1 MVIDNYEDNDSDSD
15 QDEFDFPPL
24 SKGSVKVSWYPQGY
38 EQVIKERSVGI
49 GNMTLFLFYSNHL
62 MKLQIGLADRSLMP
76 GDVVRRLVPKNNED
90 SQHGYC
96 REITVYTDVQQVIRF
111 QETQNIFNNF
121 FFR

>member
-49 GNMTLFLFYSNHL
+49 F
-62 MKLQIGLADRSLMP
+62 
-76 GDVVRRLVPKNNED
+76 
-90 SQHGYC
+90 
-96 REITVYTDVQQVIRF
+96 
-111 QETQNIFNNF
+111 
-121 FFR
+121 